1 MNIVKIVSCMHNKKP
16 FSTMKKLLT
25 FFFLIIVNYLVAQ
38 MPIPVAGKIDRIE
51 NFKSKFV
58 AARNI
63 DIWLPEGYTKDKKYA
78 VLYMQDGQGLYDA
91 NTTWNHQSWEVDD
104 VLTKLI
110 KEHAIKEVIV
120 VGIWNGQASRH
131 VEYFPQKPYDGLI
144 SIEKDT
150 VTAQLQR
157 ASRTKDFFQP
167 ISDKYLQFLVTELK
181 PFIDSS
187 YSTYTNKANTFV
199 AGSSMG
205 GLISMYAICEYPKVF
220 GGAICMSTHW
230 PGTFTT
236 ENNPMPNAFAN
247 YMREHLPN
255 PKNHKI
261 YFDYGDQT
269 LDAMYPPLQ
278 KNIDIVIK
286 AKGFTNK
293 NWKTQF
299 SPGDNHSEV
308 SWSNRLPTAIQF
320 LFGK

>member
-1 MNIVKIVSCMHNKKP
+1 
-16 FSTMKKLLT
+16 MKKLLT

-278 KNIDIVIK
+278 KNIDIVIRS
-286 AKGFTNK
+286 KGFTNK

-308 SWSNRLPTAIQF
+308 SWSKRLPKAIQF

>member
-1 MNIVKIVSCMHNKKP
+1 
-16 FSTMKKLLT
+16 MKKLLT

-187 YSTYTNKANTFV
+187 YSTYTNKSNTFV

-278 KNIDIVIK
+278 KNIDIVIRS
-286 AKGFTNK
+286 KGFTNK

-308 SWSNRLPTAIQF
+308 SWSKRLPKAIQF

>member
-187 YSTYTNKANTFV
+187 YSTYTNKSNTFV

-278 KNIDIVIK
+278 KNIDIVIRS
-286 AKGFTNK
+286 KGFTNK

-308 SWSNRLPTAIQF
+308 SWSKRLPKAIQF